1 MHCDVRCLLLLLVLV
16 LLLIVLLAIPPPP
29 PARWNFITRTPQ
41 NLQSL
46 FTSLRPGIPASKSP
60 GRDRKRRTD
69 VPPSASLLA
78 AGPSDHEYCAPVP
91 RTISILQFADFHE
104 GAGTGPWDVMMVTRR
119 DSQLVCG
126 RSVPSQC
133 NIHAYSNPETP
144 YSPWPNVDSS
154 RDLWMLHR
162 ICEG

>member
-1 MHCDVRCLLLLLVLV
+1 MHCDVRCLLLLLLV

-69 VPPSASLLA
+69 VPPSAS
-78 AGPSDHEYCAPVP
+78 
-91 RTISILQFADFHE
+91 
-104 GAGTGPWDVMMVTRR
+104 
-119 DSQLVCG
+119 
-126 RSVPSQC
+126 
-133 NIHAYSNPETP
+133 
-144 YSPWPNVDSS
+144 
-154 RDLWMLHR
+154 
-162 ICEG
+162 